1 MSSAPRISE
10 RPGRGHVPLKGSM
23 IVLVLLTVAI
33 AGASASLSFPAPVD
47 AAEKQDPSPPR
58 LERVAELYRLYADWK
73 SHCDGA
79 FVTPDVTR
87 LYDAAVR
94 EMEEAG
100 YGYGR
105 NSNFASVKPPRA
117 AWVECAENG
126 G

>member
-10 RPGRGHVPLKGSM
+10 RPGRRHVPLKGSM
-23 IVLVLLTVAI
+23 VILVLLTVAI
-33 AGASASLSFPAPVD
+33 AGACASLSFPAPVD
-47 AAEKQDPSPPR
+47 AAEKQDQSPPR

-73 SHCDGA
+73 SHCDEA
-79 FVTPDVTR
+79 FVTPDVIR
-87 LYDAAVR
+87 LYDAAVK
-94 EMEEAG
+94 EMDEAG

-105 NSNFASVKPPRA
+105 NSNFAGVKPPRS